1 MAPPLLRMRRRSAAK
16 NWKSVA
22 SRRRSAAAL
31 ASAADGGFVGAC
43 PFRKTGSHFS
53 GACAAGSCAF
63 AGGPAGSC
71 SAASSGAGSCAPCAP
86 SGSRAAPAPAP
97 APAPFWREARIRALG
112 LGVERDAELEHD
124 QRLVLAAQDA
134 AALDLP
140 DQRLRGAHP
149 AAELSLAD
157 AAGEAGGTEARAALD
172 RILGVIGNW
181 RINHDRC
188 SCRVAWCEDKV
199 HVPGAAQ
206 QRRRLSALVRCRHR
220 SRVHPRSA
228 LDTAQVGQGR
238 LGWTVTVRG
247 GPGSAVHR
255 HSASKTR
262 VNALTASA
270 SRCTASGTR
279 ARVKVS
285 LPRGPGAQWR
295 GPQPSTRVRRPGMTA
310 EMQGR
315 ENEVSDC
322 ANQKTRTAGPAG
334 AKRPIAFRQ

>member
-1 MAPPLLRMRRRSAAK
+1 M
-16 NWKSVA
+16 
-22 SRRRSAAAL
+22 
-31 ASAADGGFVGAC
+31 
-43 PFRKTGSHFS
+43 
-53 GACAAGSCAF
+53 
-63 AGGPAGSC
+63 
-71 SAASSGAGSCAPCAP
+71 
-86 SGSRAAPAPAP
+86 SRA
-97 APAPFWREARIRALG
+97 
-112 LGVERDAELEHD
+112 
-124 QRLVLAAQDA
+124 
-134 AALDLP
+134 
-140 DQRLRGAHP
+140 
-149 AAELSLAD
+149 
-157 AAGEAGGTEARAALD
+157 
-172 RILGVIGNW
+172 
-181 RINHDRC
+181 
-188 SCRVAWCEDKV
+188 
-199 HVPGAAQ
+199 

-255 HSASKTR
+255 QSASKTR

-334 AKRPIAFRQ
+334 AKRPIAFRQIKALPIRVKLDCRIGAARAMRPGRSPDSTAVSKASPPDRAGLRWLLRPALAKVSKARARTPGNARY